1 MRIAMLAPVTH
12 RFPPRGY
19 GPWEQVVSDLT
30 DGLVTEGHQVT
41 LFAPAGSETRADLV
55 STLPYPLAEW
65 PDGEVA
71 PDHRVWEEI
80 HIADMARACSAG
92 GFDIIHSHLNVHP
105 LGYADLLPV
114 PMVTTLHGSAWN
126 RAIHP
131 ALARYRN
138 HPFVSLSEAERRL
151 FPDLRYVAT
160 VFNGVDCDRFAPGRG
175 DGGYLLFAGRMAPE
189 KQPHLAIEV
198 ARKAGLPIKLAGLV
212 EDQYRDYFDIGVASQ
227 TDGSVVEYVGDLDR
241 ESLSRLYGEAI
252 AVVVPLAWD
261 EPFGLVVIESLAS
274 GTPVIGWRRG
284 ALPELIRH
292 GVTGAIVDD
301 VPGAVSAIDDLDRLD
316 RAECRRDAE
325 TRFSIAVM
333 TRGYIDAYRRVIDE
347 PARPG

>member
-1 MRIAMLAPVTH
+1 
-12 RFPPRGY
+12 
-19 GPWEQVVSDLT
+19 
-30 DGLVTEGHQVT
+30 
-41 LFAPAGSETRADLV
+41 
-55 STLPYPLAEW
+55 
-65 PDGEVA
+65 
-71 PDHRVWEEI
+71 
-80 HIADMARACSAG
+80 
-92 GFDIIHSHLNVHP
+92 
-105 LGYADLLPV
+105 
-114 PMVTTLHGSAWN
+114 
-126 RAIHP
+126 
-131 ALARYRN
+131 
-138 HPFVSLSEAERRL
+138 
-151 FPDLRYVAT
+151 
-160 VFNGVDCDRFAPGRG
+160 
-175 DGGYLLFAGRMAPE
+175 MAPE

-212 EDQYRDYFDIGVASQ
+212 EDQYRDYFDIAVASE
-227 TDGSVVEYVGDLDR
+227 TDGSVVEYLGDLDR

-325 TRFSIAVM
+325 TRFSVAVM

-347 PARPG
+347 RARPG